1 MTVDDFR
8 QSLTAA
14 EPPANFRSPSP
25 DCSGMAKAIG
35 REPTSLPSRTK
46 ASKVHGCTPSQNDP
60 WHPHASS
67 SMGQKITGTGH
78 PSIFGDD
85 GQEVSVGDANQALV
99 DLHGIMKDIINV
111 PLKDGVAGSLRTPTL
126 RAAPSALE
134 NLLNSD
140 EFKAYLERLA
150 SGKTSPAAVARPTTA
165 PAQAPPGH
173 TGVHDTS
180 GQLAHPCQGTFG
192 AGEPDELRRVQG
204 LH

>member
-1 MTVDDFR
+1 
-8 QSLTAA
+8 
-14 EPPANFRSPSP
+14 
-25 DCSGMAKAIG
+25 
-35 REPTSLPSRTK
+35 
-46 ASKVHGCTPSQNDP
+46 
-60 WHPHASS
+60 
-67 SMGQKITGTGH
+67 MGQKITGTGH

-140 EFKAYLERLA
+140 EYKAYLERLA